1 LASARSRS
9 SDGLRATRFTAP
21 LSGIAVTLREPTGAE
36 DLLLADCRADDP
48 ALVLRLVERLAHAGA
63 DIDWGAQPVFDIDTL
78 IMRLRL
84 LVIGDRV
91 RSHVACTGCGGR
103 VELSF
108 GIATYLAHHRP
119 HEGALRKR
127 GWGASEP
134 DEGGWRRLAGG
145 PGPHPR
151 FRPPT
156 LNDQIAVA
164 GAADAPRALARRCIE
179 PHPLPARLAARV
191 ETALA
196 ACAPPLAGPLHGQCP
211 DCGAAIEARFEAR
224 RYCLQELGYRARFVF
239 DDVDALAE
247 RYHWSERAILAMP
260 QTRRTEYAERA
271 RRQAA

>member
-1 LASARSRS
+1 VGSRS
-9 SDGLRATRFTAP
+9 VTAP

-164 GAADAPRALARRCIE
+164 GAALHRAASAARPARR
-179 PHPLPARLAARV
+179 PRRDGAGRLCPAARRP
-191 ETALA
+191 A
-196 ACAPPLAGPLHGQCP
+196 AWPMPGLRRGHRGAVR
-211 DCGAAIEARFEAR
+211 GAAILPAGARLPRAFRLR
-224 RYCLQELGYRARFVF
+224 R
-239 DDVDALAE
+239 
-247 RYHWSERAILAMP
+247 
-260 QTRRTEYAERA
+260 RRRSG
-271 RRQAA
+271 